1 MDKERKLYDKFVDKL
16 NDLLDS
22 EEITSK
28 ELNVILNFLNDNDIK
43 AQSDVHQGLVNLKAK
58 LSDLPFDVDELP
70 IERLN

>member
-28 ELNVILNFLNDNDIK
+28 ELNVILNFLKDNDIK